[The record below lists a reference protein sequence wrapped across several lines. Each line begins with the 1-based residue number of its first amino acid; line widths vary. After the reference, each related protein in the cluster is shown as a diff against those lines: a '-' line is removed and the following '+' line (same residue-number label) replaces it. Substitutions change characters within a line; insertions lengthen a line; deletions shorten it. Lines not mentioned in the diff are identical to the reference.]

1 MPCLITQTCTH
12 THTHIHAH
20 ICIRIHTHIRGAY
33 THTNTYSLSDLPEM
47 AAVGQ
52 DMMPYI
58 DFDSLGHEL
67 ERVLRLTEGEALWL
81 KRGMGEGRG
90 EIEGGMVAGGG
101 GTGYEI
107 LRRVGR
113 YLMANMIRARPSSPF
128 SEYLR
133 NLRLAV
139 PRFISFFFFSR
150 LLFSFLFLFLSICEK
165 FAWLCPGFFLLL
177 FFSFLVFAFL
187 FLFFFLSIC
196 EILAWLCPGFRSA
209 VKLWPRCS
217 AHAARFAETWS

>member
-1 MPCLITQTCTH
+1 MQTGRGAGRRPKGGLDGGGGDGVCGGGRVSELGGEYTH
-12 THTHIHAH
+12 THTF
-20 ICIRIHTHIRGAY
+20 T
-33 THTNTYSLSDLPEM
+33 LSDLPEM

-58 DFDSLGHEL
+58 DFDALGHEL
-67 ERVLRLTEGEALWL
+67 EHVMRLTEGEALWL
-81 KRGMGEGRG
+81 KRDMGEGRG
-90 EIEGGMVAGGG
+90 EIEGGKVGVGGGEGG

-139 PRFISFFFFSR
+139 PRFIPFFFCSSPLFFSV
-150 LLFSFLFLFLSICEK
+150 LFSVSAESSPGCAQVSFLFFLS
-165 FAWLCPGFFLLL
+165 FP
-177 FFSFLVFAFL
+177 FL
-187 FLFFFLSIC
+187 FLVFFLSIC
-196 EILAWLCPGFRSA
+196 EIFAWL
-209 VKLWPRCS
+209 
-217 AHAARFAETWS
+217 